1 MATNFSIR
9 QKKESDED
17 SIDGDI
23 EIRKNNQLNV
33 KTNDAIRRCSIYLIF
48 YQFNYIDC
56 VI

>member
-48 YQFNYIDC
+48 YQFY
-56 VI
+56 